1 MNVTG
6 LWKYIEDF
14 EFGNSVGEV
23 RLVQM
28 EDTLYGEFNFTEK
41 VEDDYE
47 IIVFEKVKGKIIE
60 GKAILE
66 SVEVIA
72 KENDRVVDDY
82 IPNNF
87 ELHLISKDKLVG
99 SSYDTENVCGVFT
112 LERLGQIYIYK
123 LLDQM
128 PKKNYTQPWRNVIQ
142 KYFIKKKLKYFLND

>member
-6 LWKYIEDF
+6 LWKYKEDF

-28 EDTLYGEFNFTEK
+28 EDTLNGEFNFTEK

-47 IIVFEKVKGKIIE
+47 IVVFEKVKGKIIG

-66 SVEVIA
+66 SIEVLA

-87 ELHLISKDKLVG
+87 ELHLISDDKLVG
-99 SSYDTENVCGVFT
+99 SSYDAENVCGVFT
-112 LERLGQIYIYK
+112 LERL
-123 LLDQM
+123 
-128 PKKNYTQPWRNVIQ
+128 R
-142 KYFIKKKLKYFLND
+142 